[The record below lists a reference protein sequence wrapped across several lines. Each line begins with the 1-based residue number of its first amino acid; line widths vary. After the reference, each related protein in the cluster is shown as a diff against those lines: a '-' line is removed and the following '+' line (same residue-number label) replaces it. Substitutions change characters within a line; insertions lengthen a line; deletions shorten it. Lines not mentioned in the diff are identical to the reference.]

1 MAEIRKRVRRRGE
14 KKQEYYEAINQEP
27 QQEEQPKP
35 EIIKPE
41 PEPDTDNFMTRD
53 QLRQAQ
59 RKYQIRKTFNEINA
73 DITDDKR
80 SAVVESNYWDETH
93 NWGSGSEIESDDY
106 WHFLGRYE

>member
-1 MAEIRKRVRRRGE
+1 MAESRKRLRKRGE
-14 KKQEYYEAINQEP
+14 KKQDYFEAINQEP
-27 QQEEQPKP
+27 QQEQPKP

-41 PEPDTDNFMTRD
+41 PEEEEDNFMTRE

-93 NWGSGSEIESDDY
+93 HWGSDSEIESDDY
-106 WHFLGRYE
+106 WHFVGRYE

>member
-1 MAEIRKRVRRRGE
+1 MSEPRKRVRKRGE

-27 QQEEQPKP
+27 QQEEPKP

-41 PEPDTDNFMTRD
+41 PEPDTDNFMTRE

-73 DITDDKR
+73 DLTDDKR
-80 SAVVESNYWDETH
+80 SALVESNYWDETH
-93 NWGSGSEIESDDY
+93 AWGSDNEVESDDY